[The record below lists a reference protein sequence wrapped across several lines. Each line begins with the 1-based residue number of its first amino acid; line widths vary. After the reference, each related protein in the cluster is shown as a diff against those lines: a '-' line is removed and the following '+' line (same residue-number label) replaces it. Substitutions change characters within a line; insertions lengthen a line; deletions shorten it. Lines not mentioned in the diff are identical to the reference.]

1 MVKEYEKLNQYL
13 WAPIY
18 KTDYELLNR
27 IWSERIDEKKSE
39 FSLFVASSEE
49 VFSGFI
55 ALQLHKERGEVLMI
69 VLESSASQEDYQE
82 LFEFAL
88 ESLKEQGAKII
99 SFEVAPFEAEYLSI
113 LERKGAK
120 QLSSKY
126 IL

>member
-1 MVKEYEKLNQYL
+1 MN
-13 WAPIY
+13 P
-18 KTDYELLNR
+18 

-39 FSLFVASSEE
+39 FSLFVALSEE

-55 ALQLHKERGEVLMI
+55 ALQFHKERGEVLMI

-88 ESLKEQGAKII
+88 EFLKEQGAKII

>member
-1 MVKEYEKLNQYL
+1 MLKEYEKLNQCL

-39 FSLFVASSEE
+39 FSLFVALSEE

-88 ESLKEQGAKII
+88 EFLKEQGAKII
-99 SFEVAPFEAEYLSI
+99 SFEVAPFEAEYLSV

>member
-39 FSLFVASSEE
+39 FSLFVALSEE

-69 VLESSASQEDYQE
+69 VLESSASQQDYQE

-88 ESLKEQGAKII
+88 EFLKEQGAKII

-113 LERKGAK
+113 LEGKGAK

>member
-39 FSLFVASSEE
+39 FSLFVALSEE

-88 ESLKEQGAKII
+88 EFLKEQGAKII

>member
-39 FSLFVASSEE
+39 FSLFVALSEE

-55 ALQLHKERGEVLMI
+55 SLQLHKERGEVLMI
-69 VLESSASQEDYQE
+69 VLESSASQQDYQE

-88 ESLKEQGAKII
+88 EFLKEQGAKII

>member
-39 FSLFVASSEE
+39 FSLFVVLSEE

-88 ESLKEQGAKII
+88 EFLKEQGAKII

>member
-1 MVKEYEKLNQYL
+1 MVKEYEKLNQYF

-39 FSLFVASSEE
+39 FSLFVALSEE

-88 ESLKEQGAKII
+88 EFLKEQGAKII

>member
-1 MVKEYEKLNQYL
+1 M
-13 WAPIY
+13 
-18 KTDYELLNR
+18 NR
-27 IWSERIDEKKSE
+27 IWSERIDGKKSE
-39 FSLFVASSEE
+39 FSLFVALSEE
-49 VFSGFI
+49 GFSGFI

-88 ESLKEQGAKII
+88 EFLKEQGAKII
-99 SFEVAPFEAEYLSI
+99 SLEVAPFEAEYLSI

>member
-39 FSLFVASSEE
+39 FSLFVALSEE

-69 VLESSASQEDYQE
+69 VLESSASQQDYQE

-88 ESLKEQGAKII
+88 EFLKEQGAKII